1 MNIQDITRY
10 LQFLA
15 LSLVLILV
23 SWFSIQ
29 PTMVQAA
36 TQLDKPGNLKIKQ
49 LLDKERIKVSWTT
62 VSDTQKYKLQ
72 VRQDGET
79 IVSKKIT
86 IDAGDDKAK
95 GKFPESKLHH
105 GSDYTIRVKA
115 IGNGTTTENS
125 KWKKKSYTFQ
135 DKDFDNDGIANDE
148 DPDDDNDGIP
158 DDQDSYPTDHD
169 NDGIPD
175 YDDPDDDNDLI
186 SDTNDDKPYDHDND
200 GIGDATDTDD
210 DNDNILDVDEQP
222 GQQFDED
229 NDGIS
234 DDEDQD
240 YIDENFPAT
249 TYTINITSSGFSENN
264 LTLFK
269 GDSVKW
275 VAQDVSAEISEVN
288 EKFESSPPLEP
299 GEQFTHTFND
309 TGNFSVVNTLRP
321 TDTFTMTI
329 TVSAH

>member
-1 MNIQDITRY
+1 MNIQHIIRH
-10 LQFLA
+10 LQILA
-15 LSLVLILV
+15 LGFVFVVVGWCSV
-23 SWFSIQ
+23 Q
-29 PTMVQAA
+29 PIMVQAA

-49 LLDKERIKVSWTT
+49 LIDKQRIQVSWAT
-62 VSDTQKYKLQ
+62 VSDTREYKLQ

-79 IVSKKIT
+79 IVSKTIT
-86 IDAGDDKAK
+86 VDTGDDKAK
-95 GKFPESKLHH
+95 GKFPETKLHH

-115 IGNGTTTENS
+115 IGDGTTTENS
-125 KWKKKSYTFQ
+125 EWKKKSYTFQ
-135 DKDFDNDGIANDE
+135 DQDFDNDAIAND
-148 DPDDDNDGIP
+148 DDSDDDNDGTP
-158 DDQDSYPTDHD
+158 DSQDEFPTDHD
-169 NDGIPD
+169 NDGTPD
-175 YDDPDDDNDLI
+175 YDDTDDDNDLI
-186 SDTNDDKPYDHDND
+186 SDTNDDQAYDHDND
-200 GIGDATDTDD
+200 GTTDLSDTDD
-210 DNDNILDVDEQP
+210 DNDGILDSAESP
-222 GQQFDED
+222 EQQFDED

-269 GDSVKW
+269 GDSVQW

-299 GEQFTHTFND
+299 GEQFIHTFND

-329 TVSAH
+329 TVGAH